1 MSIKRR
7 VIKGKKYWVIDR
19 LFRRPDGEVE
29 RYRRV
34 AQVQTRP
41 GAETEERH
49 IIDHWLAHGTIAPLV
64 AAAKPAPKATKKT
77 SATWDEAVKHF
88 RAVILPKKKPSTR
101 KGYEV
106 ALEGPWLS
114 KWSGK
119 PLSSI
124 TRAAVE
130 QWDTSIAKSGVK
142 ASTRRN
148 QHIVLRSVLRSVGPL
163 DGEPGVLIDALPS
176 LPRLPHVGQSA
187 VSAPHP
193 DDVAR
198 LVSENDDEQR
208 QPVWSA
214 RRKKARLAFALGI
227 YAGMRASEIRGL
239 RRRDVDLRSKTIT
252 IRLARVAGE
261 EATPKSGDA
270 REIPIDPRLESILTE
285 ACKGLDPSAYVAT
298 TYEGTPWSD
307 NGIWAALRRAT
318 GRLGIEPARV
328 HGLRHYFA
336 SALFGS
342 GADAR
347 TVQALLGHSSLEVT
361 QRYAH
366 HSRDRARAAIAAMA
380 SVALIMLGCGA
391 SASVHDDDNDDNN
404 EDNTCDWRFIDGCVV
419 RGEEGDAC
427 QTEYMCQDGLRCDRP
442 SDDRRTWTCVLDD

>member
-1 MSIKRR
+1 MSVKRR

-49 IIDHWLAHGTIAPLV
+49 IVDYWLAHGTIAPLV
-64 AAAKPAPKATKKT
+64 AAATKAESKPAPKATKKP
-77 SATWDEAVKHF
+77 SATWDEAVKHY
-88 RAVILPKKKPSTR
+88 RAVVLPKKKPSTR

-106 ALEGPWLS
+106 ALDGPWLS
-114 KWSGK
+114 KWNGK
-119 PLSSI
+119 PLASI
-124 TRAAVE
+124 TRAAIE
-130 QWDTSIAKSGVK
+130 TWDTSIAKSGVK

-148 QHIVLRSVLRSVGPL
+148 QHIVLRSVLRSVGPV
-163 DGEPGVLIDALPS
+163 DGEPGMLIDALPS
-176 LPRLPHVGQSA
+176 MPRLPHVGQAA
-187 VSAPHP
+187 VEAPNP
-193 DDVAR
+193 EDISR
-198 LVSENDDEQR
+198 LVSETDDEQR

-261 EATPKSGDA
+261 EAPPKSGDA
-270 REIPIDPRLESILTE
+270 REIPIDPRLESVLTD
-285 ACKGLDPSAYVAT
+285 ACKGLDPTAYVAT
-298 TYEGTPWSD
+298 TYDGTPWSD

-318 GRLGIEPARV
+318 SRLGIEPARV

-336 SALFGS
+336 TQLFGT

-347 TVQALLGHSSLEVT
+347 TVQGLLGHSSLEVT

-380 SVALIMLGCGA
+380 SVALIMLGCG
-391 SASVHDDDNDDNN
+391 DNDYDY
-404 EDNTCDWRFIDGCVV
+404 EDNTCDWRFLPSCVV

-427 QTEYMCQDGLRCDRP
+427 QSEAFCQDGLRCDTTAE
-442 SDDRRTWTCVLDD
+442 DWRTWTCVLDD